1 MVEGFVF
8 GILEWCADS
17 ALKEVFHNLFM
28 IVEDKD
34 AFVYS
39 FLETLDDER
48 AHSWNLIFVRA
59 FHDWK
64 LISVDLLLD
73 LFIF

>member
-1 MVEGFVF
+1 
-8 GILEWCADS
+8 
-17 ALKEVFHNLFM
+17 M

-39 FLETLDDER
+39 FLGTSDDER

-59 FHDWK
+59 FHDGN
-64 LISVDLLLD
+64 IS
-73 LFIF
+73 